1 LNICIFASGNGSNFK
16 SIYRAHRKGKI
27 KSNIKLLITNNSSCG
42 AALFAKKYKIPC
54 EHISSEKY
62 DDNEL
67 EIKMTSVL
75 IKHKIDFIVLA
86 GYMKKLPDSIV
97 NKYQDRIINIH
108 PALLPSFGGK
118 GMYGLNVHK
127 AVLESGVRYSG
138 LTIHYV
144 DNEYDNGRII
154 FQKSVKIDD
163 EDTPETLQE
172 KILKQEHIYYPK
184 IIAELEKNYEKKSIN

>member
-1 LNICIFASGNGSNFK
+1 MNICIFASGNGSNFK

-42 AALFAKKYKIPC
+42 VALFAKKYKIPC

-184 IIAELEKNYEKKSIN
+184 IIAELEKNYEKKSTN